1 MNRNSKKGFTIV
13 ELIIVIAVIAV
24 LAAVLI
30 PTFSNLIQK
39 ANEAKDTALV
49 SNLNK
54 AVAMDT
60 TSHDTMYDVLKVA
73 EDVAGINVAKINAA
87 ANSNEIL
94 WDSVNKCFV
103 YRVGEEIKYIPDTK
117 TKDVAGNYDYWKIS
131 SNQEDI
137 KEGKYSIY
145 WNGENL
151 TDTVTV
157 KTGFDAG
164 TAEVA
169 NIKYTGVESP
179 KVANPSVTIRT
190 NGGALAINA
199 PQDTVAHYGKAS
211 GVQITAVYGNS
222 YHEHGEVV
230 GNIELANGRV
240 VMESG
245 SSAAAIKITAEESA
259 ITAGTVTV
267 AVDTTASNV
276 AVVVPATVKE
286 AIEKK
291 EGNSINASADNVI
304 TDNTVIENMKK
315 FAGGIGT
322 ENSPYLVSSVTEW
335 MNVKGVST
343 QGKSFKVVCDLDFS
357 GSTDISIEEFSGIM
371 DFGNHTVKGVNESN
385 TYQNYGYLFVT
396 VGSTTQSTQIR
407 NANFIINGY
416 SSLVFNVECAKEFV
430 MENVTVNGSAEI
442 TGDNNY
448 SPFISRITSYSNA
461 ICNVVMKNCINNA
474 NITSDACTGVFV
486 GKLSIENKGVESAKI
501 EFNRCINNG
510 TVSRTTGIAAMLFA
524 NACTFANQKI
534 EDITIIDCVNNGRIL
549 GTSGARFVAAD
560 YSQGYGWN
568 AEKENEF
575 RANIGSN
582 FINGSVDGLGT
593 IKTDKLTVENGLFV
607 LPTVEGAARY
617 TFSFGI
623 WNTSYYKNGEKCS
636 WGQSAI
642 TFAIDASQVSTA
654 KIKAMKF
661 IQYDY
666 SKDSKQTISTESA
679 FGTEYNTCGN
689 NYVYKIDLELYGGA
703 DYAEIKLQPTVSY
716 IAYSEA
722 GVPLA
727 VYSFDLN
734 SLA

>member
-94 WDSVNKCFV
+94 WDSTNKCFV
-103 YRVGEEIKYIPDTK
+103 YSVNGTIKYIPDTK
-117 TKDVAGNYDYWKIS
+117 TKDVAGDYDYWKLS

-137 KEGKYSIY
+137 AEGKYSIY
-145 WNGENL
+145 WTGENL
-151 TDTVTV
+151 TETVTAT
-157 KTGFDAG
+157 TGFDAG
-164 TAEVA
+164 EAEIA
-169 NIKYTGVESP
+169 NIEYTGVQNA

-190 NGGALAINA
+190 NGGKLTVNA
-199 PQDTVAHYGKAS
+199 PQDTVAHYGKVN

-267 AVDTTASNV
+267 AVDTTAVNV

-291 EGNSINASADNVI
+291 EGNSINASVDNVI
-304 TDNTVIENMKK
+304 TDSTVIENMNK

-322 ENSPYLVSSVTEW
+322 ENSPYLISSVTEW
-335 MNVKGVST
+335 MNVKEVSS

-357 GSTDISIEEFSGIM
+357 EIVEKVNIDRFVGNM
-371 DFGNHTVKGVNESN
+371 DFDNHSIKGLCETNS
-385 TYQNYGYLFVT
+385 YYGCLFKI
-396 VGSTTQSTQIR
+396 VGSISASTKIC
-407 NANFIINGY
+407 NANIVVDGGAC
-416 SSLVFNVECAKEFV
+416 LVAQVNFAKEFI
-430 MENVTVNGSAEI
+430 MENITATGSAEI
-442 TGDNNY
+442 KGDNNY
-448 SPFISRITSYSNA
+448 SPFISFIISDPSYIAS
-461 ICNVVMKNCINNA
+461 VVMKNCINNA
-474 NITSDACTGVFV
+474 NITNNACTGVFV
-486 GKLSIENKGVESAKI
+486 GKVYDEAGFASAKI
-501 EFNRCINNG
+501 EFNHCVNNG
-510 TVSRTTGIAAMLFA
+510 TVMRTTGIAAMLFA
-524 NACTFANQKI
+524 NPCTFVNQKI
-534 EDITIIDCVNNGRIL
+534 EDITVIDCVNNGRIL

-560 YSQGYGWN
+560 YSKGYGWN

-575 RANIGSN
+575 RTNIGSN

-593 IKTDKLTVENGLFV
+593 IKAGKLTVIDGLFV
-607 LPTVEGAARY
+607 LPEVEGAARY

-623 WNTSYYKNGEKCS
+623 WNTSYKNGEKCS

-642 TFAIDASQVSTA
+642 TFAIDANQVSTA

-666 SKDSKQTISTESA
+666 SANSQNIKTESA

-689 NYVYKIDLELYGGA
+689 NYVYKIDLELYGNA

-734 SLA
+734 SLS